1 MKSAT
6 LKCLLLGLLFT
17 LSACT
22 NKDIIPKKDMVEILK
37 KMYLTDGVINAVN
50 NKKLFAK
57 DTISYYEPILKQYG
71 YSKEQFDSSLK
82 YYAQK
87 TETLDKMMDEV
98 IIELTQM
105 DDRVDIQHTIQD
117 SAIADSL
124 NLWPLKTTWNM
135 AVDYILD
142 PALGFEIPLKG
153 QGEYCLSYDSQIFPD
168 DSSTNCKL
176 SIFFYLDDK
185 TPSGVRTNR
194 IFHTYKK
201 DGKIYHHT
209 FTLKLENTL
218 ATHLKGWIYDN
229 SNGNNKINR
238 HAFFSNLRVIY
249 KPANVIKKPKQLKP
263 PKNIPVKNLKPKK
276 FVKPVER

>member
-37 KMYLTDGVINAVN
+37 KMYLTDGVINVVN
-50 NKKLFAK
+50 NGKLFAK

-87 TETLDKMMDEV
+87 AEALDKIMDQV
-98 IIELTQM
+98 IIELTQI
-105 DDRVDIQHTIQD
+105 DDQVDLQHNIQD

-135 AVDYILD
+135 AVDHTQN
-142 PALGFEIPLKG
+142 PSLGFELPLKG
-153 QGEYCLSYDSQIFPD
+153 QGEYLLSFDTQFFPD
-168 DSSTNCKL
+168 DSSKDCRL
-176 SIFFYLDDK
+176 YVFFYLDDK
-185 TPSGVRTNR
+185 TSIGVRTSP
-194 IFHTYKK
+194 IFANYTK
-201 DGKIYHHT
+201 DGEIHHRRYV
-209 FTLKLENTL
+209 FKLENTL
-218 ATHLKGWIYDN
+218 ATHLKGWLYDN
-229 SNGNNKINR
+229 ANGNEEFNR
-238 HAFFSNLRVIY
+238 HAIFSNLRVIY

>member
-50 NKKLFAK
+50 NGKLFAK
-57 DTISYYEPILKQYG
+57 DTINYYEPILKQYG

-135 AVDYILD
+135 AVDHTQN
-142 PALGFEIPLKG
+142 PSLGFELPLKG
-153 QGEYCLSYDSQIFPD
+153 QGEYLLSFDTQFFPD
-168 DSSTNCKL
+168 DSSKNCRL
-176 SIFFYLDDK
+176 YVFFYLDDK
-185 TPSGVRTNR
+185 TSTGVRTSPVFANY
-194 IFHTYKK
+194 IK
-201 DGKIYHHT
+201 DGEVHHHSYV
-209 FTLKLENTL
+209 FRLENTL
-218 ATHLKGWIYDN
+218 ATHLKGWLYDN
-229 SNGNNKINR
+229 ANGNKEFNRHSIFSSLRITYKPSNNAKKIN
-238 HAFFSNLRVIY
+238 
-249 KPANVIKKPKQLKP
+249 P
-263 PKNIPVKNLKPKK
+263 LKPKK
-276 FVKPVER
+276 GIPVKKLKSIN

>member
-37 KMYLTDGVINAVN
+37 KMYLTDGVINVVN
-50 NKKLFAK
+50 NGKLFAK

-87 TETLDKMMDEV
+87 AEALDKIMDQV
-98 IIELTQM
+98 IIELTQI
-105 DDRVDIQHTIQD
+105 DDQVDLQHNIQD

-135 AVDYILD
+135 AV
-142 PALGFEIPLKG
+142 
-153 QGEYCLSYDSQIFPD
+153 
-168 DSSTNCKL
+168 
-176 SIFFYLDDK
+176 
-185 TPSGVRTNR
+185 
-194 IFHTYKK
+194 
-201 DGKIYHHT
+201 
-209 FTLKLENTL
+209 
-218 ATHLKGWIYDN
+218 
-229 SNGNNKINR
+229 
-238 HAFFSNLRVIY
+238 
-249 KPANVIKKPKQLKP
+249 
-263 PKNIPVKNLKPKK
+263 
-276 FVKPVER
+276 